1 MIEKIFYLSRAWKN
15 GMISRLNLSLVPEK
29 VTFADV
35 ISVGKVDGK
44 DLMHLSAQTT
54 KEYGSFSYEQIY
66 YLHQLKA
73 YQAVLEVM
81 SDSDICPQGTV
92 FWLKHPDYPE
102 IVFETIPA
110 KVELYKVYVVDSE
123 MALRSKEGDSIMI
136 SVPYTG
142 RVADM
147 LFVEKIPDSVEEQRQ
162 QWLEQR
168 RAY

>member
-44 DLMHLSAQTT
+44 DLMHLCIQTT
-54 KEYGSFSYEQIY
+54 KEYGGLSYEGIH
-66 YLHQLKA
+66 YLHQMKA
-73 YQAVLEVM
+73 YCAVLEVM
-81 SDSDICPQGTV
+81 SDSDVRPQGTV

-110 KVELYKVYVVDSE
+110 KVELYKVYVVE
-123 MALRSKEGDSIMI
+123 PELAQRSQEGDSIMI
-136 SVPYTG
+136 SVPSTG
-142 RVADM
+142 RVADVQ
-147 LFVEKIPDSVEEQRQ
+147 FVEKIPDSVEEKRQ
-162 QWLEQR
+162 QWLKQR
-168 RAY
+168 RAD